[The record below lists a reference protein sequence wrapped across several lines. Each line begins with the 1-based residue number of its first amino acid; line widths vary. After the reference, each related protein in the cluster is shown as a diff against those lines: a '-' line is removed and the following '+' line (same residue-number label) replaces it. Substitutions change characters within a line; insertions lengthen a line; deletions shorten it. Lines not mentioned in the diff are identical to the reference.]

1 MVGNFIYTFFR
12 HFYIISF
19 KYYLLGDMESDNEK
33 SDKPK
38 ENLPLDADD
47 LSDVSDLDESIGGN
61 SDSES
66 LKQSDK
72 PASPKYS
79 PQQSP
84 DTKKPEKQNRPAEEG
99 EEQLDFEEEDGECAD
114 DKDDDTKHSEEAGE
128 ITDDNKSKE
137 KPDAKEKEEG
147 EELEEGEVTDEDDVR
162 PEEVEPRPVCR
173 FFSRGQ
179 CTWGSSCRFLHP
191 GVTDKGNYT
200 MFEMIRPVLPGEYG
214 REERP
219 PYGRPEPPQMESAWE
234 RGLRTAKE
242 MLRKSIK
249 RKEQDIDFEDK
260 KKNLSLTQD
269 ELDKENGY
277 YVRMPSPEP
286 RYVRHPVPVDYPP
299 PRPSPDEY
307 FAGRRQVLYEPEAYP
322 PMHPRERPMRPM
334 YREPPM
340 HRPPPPADYRY
351 EEEHMKNRRSG
362 GAGGGGKREV
372 IVQRVVEERPTR
384 GDEWSDPWMRSKSP
398 GARKRAGYVHNLI
411 LFECFSLFTWSLCVQ
426 CVSILLVHVFF
437 TNFIARLCVAPSG
450 SVHTA
455 QVLVIHPVA
464 HPEVHLGLVGRR
476 TGRGRGRRRRRRGED
491 GRRVRIQR
499 VVGLVA
505 LAAGRGVDDMLSR
518 RL

>member
-200 MFEMIRPVLPGEYG
+200 MFEMIRPVVPGEYG

-219 PYGRPEPPQMESAWE
+219 PYGRPEPPQ
-234 RGLRTAKE
+234 R
-242 MLRKSIK
+242 
-249 RKEQDIDFEDK
+249 
-260 KKNLSLTQD
+260 
-269 ELDKENGY
+269 
-277 YVRMPSPEP
+277 
-286 RYVRHPVPVDYPP
+286 
-299 PRPSPDEY
+299 
-307 FAGRRQVLYEPEAYP
+307 
-322 PMHPRERPMRPM
+322 
-334 YREPPM
+334 
-340 HRPPPPADYRY
+340 
-351 EEEHMKNRRSG
+351 
-362 GAGGGGKREV
+362 
-372 IVQRVVEERPTR
+372 
-384 GDEWSDPWMRSKSP
+384 
-398 GARKRAGYVHNLI
+398 
-411 LFECFSLFTWSLCVQ
+411 
-426 CVSILLVHVFF
+426 
-437 TNFIARLCVAPSG
+437 
-450 SVHTA
+450 
-455 QVLVIHPVA
+455 
-464 HPEVHLGLVGRR
+464 
-476 TGRGRGRRRRRRGED
+476 
-491 GRRVRIQR
+491 
-499 VVGLVA
+499 
-505 LAAGRGVDDMLSR
+505 
-518 RL
+518 